1 MKPLSTN
8 SENSN
13 KFGQHTLIAGVLL
26 TILGIIGLIA
36 PGLMSITTAVL
47 VGWML
52 IFGGAFWSYQ
62 TWQSGHHS
70 VLDWLKP
77 ILLTLTGGLVLFYP
91 LSGVA
96 AIGLLLA
103 IYLLFDTIGSF
114 VLAKDIHPDKGW
126 GWMTF
131 NGAVSLLLAMFFLVG
146 WPATS
151 LFLVG
156 VYVAISLFFDGWV
169 LIVIGWAT
177 RKAEK

>member
-1 MKPLSTN
+1 MNTITIN

-13 KFGQHTLIAGVLL
+13 KFGRHTLIAGVLL

-36 PGLMSITTAVL
+36 PGLMSIATAVL
-47 VGWML
+47 VSWML
-52 IFGGAFWSYQ
+52 FFGGAFWSYQ
-62 TWQSGHHS
+62 IWQSGRRS
-70 VLDWLKP
+70 FLDWLKP
-77 ILLTLTGGLVLFYP
+77 ILLTLTGGLMLFYP

-103 IYLLFDTIGSF
+103 IYLMFDAIGSF
-114 VLAKDIHPDKGW
+114 MLGKDLHPDKGW
-126 GWMTF
+126 GWMAF
-131 NGAVSLLLAMFFLVG
+131 NGVVSLSLAIFFLIG

-169 LIVIGWAT
+169 LMIIGWAA